1 MRLEV
6 PRTCRFGRSR
16 TAWARAT
23 RRNTLA
29 IPSIQRI
36 SVDRRQARVATRV
49 LGRACS
55 VPALPWFHSGYGP
68 IADHRDTGPISHYG
82 GRVVR
87 NAEGTE
93 VTRDEPRKQVARE
106 VGPE

>member
-6 PRTCRFGRSR
+6 PRTCRFGRSW

-29 IPSIQRI
+29 ISAIQRI

-49 LGRACS
+49 LGRRARYQLFHGSIPGMAPSPIIEIQDRS
-55 VPALPWFHSGYGP
+55 V
-68 IADHRDTGPISHYG
+68 TM
-82 GRVVR
+82 
-87 NAEGTE
+87 
-93 VTRDEPRKQVARE
+93 E
-106 VGPE
+106 VGW